1 MKEITFEEFQKLN
14 REGFIKI
21 NRAIKSLG
29 IKWWAHS
36 GTLLGAIRENGFLP
50 WDDDIDMGMAI
61 DDYLKY
67 RGDLNKIAQEN
78 NYKFADRLKYIGM
91 NASRFIYNEKFIVS
105 YEGKKYLSSPFIDI
119 MIAIPIKKENKFK
132 FKIWEW
138 ENKFFFLFN
147 SLPPIFPKIDTRYG
161 KIKKVHWYEQAGAAI
176 AQIILF
182 WMIPFFYL
190 QNYWLKK
197 KAKNKKNYQNLI
209 LYHTYTSRVFIYQK
223 ENLIKR
229 KIFNEKEFIYISRSY
244 IKELN
249 SAFGKNWNKKPPIEN
264 QIPKHIIYNPYNP
277 KKKEAKIY
285 PHIAK

>member
-14 REGFIKI
+14 KDGFIKI
-21 NRAIKSLG
+21 NRAVKSLG

-67 RGDLNKIAQEN
+67 RNDLIKIAQEN
-78 NYKFADRLKYIGM
+78 NYRFADRLEHIGL
-91 NASRFIYNEKFIVS
+91 NATRFIYKEKFIIS
-105 YEGKKYLSSPFIDI
+105 YEGKKYVSSPFIDV
-119 MIAIPIKKENKFK
+119 MIAVPIKKENKFK

-138 ENKFFFLFN
+138 QNKFFFLFN
-147 SLPPIFPKIDTRYG
+147 SLPPILPKIDTRYG
-161 KIKKVHWYEQAGAAI
+161 KVKKVHWYEQTGAAI

-190 QNYWLKK
+190 QNYWLKQ
-197 KAKNKKNYQNLI
+197 KAKNKKNYKNWI

-223 ENLIKR
+223 ENLVKR
-229 KIFNEKEFIYISRSY
+229 KIFNEKEFVYVSKSY

-249 SAFGKNWNKKPPIEN
+249 SAFGKNWNKRPPIEK
-264 QIPKHIIYNPYNP
+264 QIPHHIIYNPYNAT
-277 KKKEAKIY
+277 KKEAKIY
-285 PHIAK
+285 PYIIK